1 MECRCSIKNK
11 TKGEKL
17 KEMVC
22 IRREQTTGEGRGTN
36 QLVKQIRG
44 TRCCNASFVEHMIS
58 YDFARNTLGI
68 GLSVIE
74 QTIKASMVDLF

>member
-11 TKGEKL
+11 TKREKL

-22 IRREQTTGEGRGTN
+22 RRAQTKGSEVGRTSSLN
-36 QLVKQIRG
+36 RYEILAS
-44 TRCCNASFVEHMIS
+44 CNASFDEHMKS
-58 YDFARNTLGI
+58 YDFARNFLGI